1 GTLRLGDEAYP
12 KRRRV
17 GMGFGERK
25 AHFLA
30 IRPKPKYATWIGRK
44 KGIIEAKARP
54 KPNDA
59 AATVITD
66 QSMFPDHSV
75 RAHTKYN
82 DKEEQPHKGNE
93 MTKDKTEIDKP
104 GGEKVERTGEEGK
117 KKIETTTN
125 KDEKKEKAP
134 KPAKK
139 DEKKKYHV
147 VQNINFLSPL
157 KPDGQPFWCG
167 DIEEVNDEDLPVDM
181 DILEKI
187 CSGEK
192 MLCQRPFNKI
202 EFSPFGQ
209 IAAMKADDVLFVRNT
224 MLFANTVE
232 SVISLQP
239 EDDKKKKL
247 PPALPY
253 KLKWSDQ
260 VRVIMF
266 HPTVRTA
273 HNLEKSWVEQF
284 HMVTRDKK

>member
-1 GTLRLGDEAYP
+1 ML
-12 KRRRV
+12 
-17 GMGFGERK
+17 
-25 AHFLA
+25 
-30 IRPKPKYATWIGRK
+30 
-44 KGIIEAKARP
+44 
-54 KPNDA
+54 
-59 AATVITD
+59 
-66 QSMFPDHSV
+66 PDHSV
-75 RAHTKYN
+75 RAHTKHD
-82 DKEEQPHKGNE
+82 DKEEQSHKGNE

-104 GGEKVERTGEEGK
+104 GGEKVEQTGEEGK
-117 KKIETTTN
+117 KKIETTTK

-139 DEKKKYHV
+139 DEKKKYHIV
-147 VQNINFLSPL
+147 ENKGFLDPL
-157 KPDGQPFWCG
+157 KSDGQPFWCG

-181 DILEKI
+181 DILEKV

-192 MLCQRPFNKI
+192 VLCQRPFNKI
-202 EFSPFGQ
+202 EFSPFGP
-209 IAAMKADDVLFVRNT
+209 IAAMKADDVLFVRDT

-260 VRVIMF
+260 VRVIIF
-266 HPTVRTA
+266 HPAVRTA
-273 HNLEKSWVEQF
+273 HNLEKSWIEQF